1 MPKLTIPHRWDAA
14 IDKFERSKI
23 LPEYLGKDYCKYFA
37 MNRREESRQ
46 FHNTVSQLDFDWYL
60 RSV

>member
-1 MPKLTIPHRWDAA
+1 MA

-23 LPEYLGKDYCKYFA
+23 LPQYLGKDYCKYFA
-37 MNRREESRQ
+37 MNRRAESQQ
-46 FHNTVSQLDFDWYL
+46 FHNKISALDFDWYL